1 MNLERFKSIITRPR
15 FIILI
20 VALLL
25 SLLSISPNFSVLFG
39 DSEGVAIKNVLANS
53 SASFAGMQAPG
64 PDVPVTQYEYITEV
78 GGKSIAGLS
87 DYYKTVAGLQP
98 GQIVTI
104 TTDEDVYTLQ
114 VDNETSLVEGNQT
127 QSTDDKA
134 IDLGLRVQERAA
146 TRIKK
151 GLDLQGG
158 TRVLLSPK
166 EKVDQSTITLIK
178 DNMERRLNVYGLSD
192 VIVRSASDLPKVLGG
207 SGKDFIVVEIAGA
220 TEEEIKSLVANQGKF
235 EAVVAN
241 ETVFYGGQNDI
252 TYVCRTSDCA
262 GIDPQQGC
270 RQIQGSDE
278 WACSFR
284 FTIALRTAAAERF
297 KEATQNLSVV
307 TVDEEGNPLPP
318 DQHFLSSPIE
328 FYLDNRLVDEL
339 SISSSLQGRLATD
352 IQITG
357 SGQGPSEQLA
367 MQNALDNM
375 KQMQT
380 ILVTGSLPVE
390 LEVVRTD
397 VVSPLLGNEF
407 LKNAILVGALALLA
421 VISVISIRYRKA
433 SIVGP
438 LVFSIFC
445 ELVIILGVA
454 AFINWNIDLAAIA
467 GIIIAIGTGVDHL
480 IIITDETMRKQVG
493 TGSDS
498 WKQRIKAALFIV
510 MAAYF
515 TTVVAMIPLLVAG
528 AGLLKGFALTTLIGI
543 SVGVFITRPT
553 YAILL
558 EELYSEE

>member
-1 MNLERFKSIITRPR
+1 MNFERFKSIIMRPR

-25 SLLSISPNFSVLFG
+25 SLLSISPDFSVLLG
-39 DSEGVAIKNVLANS
+39 DSEGVAIKNVLPNS
-53 SASFAGMQAPG
+53 SASYAGMQASG
-64 PDVPVTQYEYITEV
+64 QDVAVTQYEYITEI
-78 GGKSIAGLS
+78 GGEHIEGLS
-87 DYYKTVAGLQP
+87 DYYAKIAELKP

-104 TTDEDVYTLQ
+104 TTNENVYTLQ
-114 VDNETSLVEGNQT
+114 VDNETASLETNQS
-127 QSTDDKA
+127 QNEEKE
-134 IDLGLRVQERAA
+134 IDLGLRVQERAS
-146 TRIKK
+146 TRIRK

-166 EKVDQSTITLIK
+166 EEVDQSTISLIK

-192 VIVRSASDLPKVLGG
+192 VVIRSASDLPKVLGG
-207 SGKDFIVVEIAGA
+207 SGKDFIIVEIAGA
-220 TEEEIKSLVANQGKF
+220 TEEEIKKLVAKQGKF

-262 GIDPQQGC
+262 GINPQQGC

-284 FTIALRTAAAERF
+284 FSIALRTEAAERF
-297 KEATQNLSVV
+297 RDATQNLSVV
-307 TVDEEGNPLPP
+307 TVDEKGNPLPP
-318 DQHFLSSPIE
+318 DQHFLSSPIK
-328 FYLDNRLVDEL
+328 FYLDNKFVDEL

-357 SGQGPSEQLA
+357 SGQGSSEQLA

-407 LKNAILVGALALLA
+407 LNNAILVGALALLT
-421 VISVISIRYRKA
+421 VILVISIRYRKA

-438 LVFSIFC
+438 LVFSILC

-493 TGSDS
+493 SGGDT

-553 YAILL
+553 YATLL